1 MPYRWLY
8 CILFSKVYISLDL
21 FTSLSIKDGT
31 LLLLEAF
38 PRELFERLLLLLLC
52 RETSEYLL
60 RPLFF
65 VCLSYDLLLNC
76 LSLNS
81 SSWTRLIEKLNS
93 KSVLYQGKLDMW
105 RSPSRSFT
113 RMLDVVSPK
122 PSNPSQSGSVSCIRS
137 CLGCVYYST
146 SYRIVCNFSSE
157 IPTPLSLTQVFKVI
171 LSCVSCG
178 ESMIIIHPPVVLY
191 LTALL
196 SRWNIISS

>member
-1 MPYRWLY
+1 M
-8 CILFSKVYISLDL
+8 
-21 FTSLSIKDGT
+21 KDGT
-31 LLLLEAF
+31 ILLLLEAL
-38 PRELFERLLLLLLC
+38 PRELFERLTLLL
-52 RETSEYLL
+52 RTETSEYLL
-60 RPLFF
+60 RTLFF

-122 PSNPSQSGSVSCIRS
+122 PSNPSQSGSVSCIKS

-146 SYRIVCNFSSE
+146 SYRIVCSFSSE
-157 IPTPLSLTQVFKVI
+157 MPTPLSLTQVFKVI

-196 SRWNIISS
+196 SKWNSISS